1 MIDMYMLHKSRK
13 NKARHMQYNK
23 QLTSGF
29 DDALFLAYHTVYDH
43 LNNPIM
49 IVFIC
54 EDETKVLCNHISCI
68 ILYNR
73 QLTHCILLEVAII
86 IQKMV
91 MVHYAISLA
100 MCNLLSVIR
109 KEDQNYNSVV

>member
-1 MIDMYMLHKSRK
+1 MLHKNRK
-13 NKARHMQYNK
+13 KKQGICNITE
-23 QLTSGF
+23 QLTLAF
-29 DDALFLAYHTVYDH
+29 DDALFPLYQKFYDH

-54 EDETKVLCNHISCI
+54 EDETKVHIGYHISCI

-86 IQKMV
+86 KQKMV
-91 MVHYAISLA
+91 MVHYALSLA
-100 MCNLLSVIR
+100 MCNLLP
-109 KEDQNYNSVV
+109 